1 MNAILKSKK
10 FIGLFIVLL
19 GAFFC
24 SSFMAMA
31 ADKDKKEIL
40 IGAPVPLTGGMA
52 QNGIEQKWCYEQAIK
67 DINAKGGIFVKQY
80 NKKLPV
86 RLVVADAESDPGKAT
101 AAAERLIKINKV
113 DLMLST
119 FAAELVMP
127 TCVVADKFKIYY
139 HTTTCHTPIYRPGK
153 FKWSTLYFFEL
164 SQASDVPFEILSSVP
179 KAERPE
185 NIAIV
190 AEDSQDGRGWTKG
203 VEESAKK
210 YPGFSIAMVEPT
222 AVASKDY
229 SPQILKLKSKGID
242 GILIL
247 APTQDCVTFVRQC
260 RENGLNFKYVHGY
273 KGTFVT
279 DFWEALGKDANYV
292 LADAFWFEN
301 WPFPR
306 AKEIGDRYYKDNGR
320 RSVTIGAYY
329 ALAQTLFQA
338 IEKAGTLDSAK
349 VRQAVLTT
357 QFKNTVMGDIKY
369 APDGVATWPNAAAQW
384 WNGEL
389 KAVYPFNLSGGYK
402 VKIAPP
408 WDKR

>member
-1 MNAILKSKK
+1 MIMKLRSKK
-10 FIGLFIVLL
+10 FIGLFFILL
-19 GAFFC
+19 SAFFC
-24 SSFMAMA
+24 STFMAMA
-31 ADKDKKEIL
+31 AEKKEIL

-52 QNGIEQKWCYEQAIK
+52 QNGIEQKWSYEQAIK
-67 DINAKGGIFVKQY
+67 DINAQGGIFVKQY

-101 AAAERLIKINKV
+101 AAAERLIKVNKI

-127 TCVVADKFKIYY
+127 TCVVADKFHIYY
-139 HTTTCHTPIYRPGK
+139 HTTTCHTPIYRPGE

-164 SQASDVPFEILSSVP
+164 SQASDVPFDILNSVP
-179 KAERPE
+179 EAERPK

-190 AEDSQDGRGWTKG
+190 AEDSQDGRGWTVG
-203 VEESAKK
+203 VQESVKK
-210 YPGFSIAMVEPT
+210 YPNFSIATVEPT
-222 AVASKDY
+222 AVSSKDY

-247 APTQDCVTFVRQC
+247 APTADCVTFARQC
-260 RENGLNFKYVHGY
+260 KENGLNYKYFHGY
-273 KGTFVT
+273 KGTFVP
-279 DFWEALGKDANYV
+279 DFGEALGKDANYI
-292 LADAFWFEN
+292 LSDAFWFED

-306 AKEIGDRYYKDNGR
+306 AKEIGERYYKDTKKH
-320 RSVTIGAYY
+320 SLTIGAYY

-384 WNGEL
+384 WNGEQ